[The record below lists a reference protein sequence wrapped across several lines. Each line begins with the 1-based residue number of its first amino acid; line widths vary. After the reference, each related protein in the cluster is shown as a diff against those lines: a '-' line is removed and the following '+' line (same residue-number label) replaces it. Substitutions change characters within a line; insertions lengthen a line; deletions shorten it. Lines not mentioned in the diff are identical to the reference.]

1 MPCADDDPRQWAE
14 HLMLLAGRMSLKQ
27 LATSMLKPTA
37 AQAKGYVDGSI
48 ARSYVTTA
56 RILNLAAGK
65 RS

>member
-1 MPCADDDPRQWAE
+1 
-14 HLMLLAGRMSLKQ
+14 MLLAGRMSLKQ